1 MNARALLIASL
12 LARTAHAQPAPAA
25 TVTLVAAGDVVVHR
39 RVAAAAAG
47 HAADGGYAW
56 VLAPLRAELPPDVV
70 AFANLET
77 PLSERYRRPGNVTP
91 PVLGADPSLAA
102 ALAATGFDVV
112 SLANNHAYDQTG
124 AGLADTMAALR
135 AAPLVFAGAGS
146 SAAEADRAV
155 VVQRGGLRV
164 AVVAFTDR
172 VNASPGDT
180 ARGVALALSP
190 DGRRVRAAL
199 RAARTGADVV
209 VLSIHWSRD
218 FVYGPT
224 GAQRVLARTWVDA
237 GADVI
242 LGTGPHVL
250 QRVER
255 LPSPRGEAVVAWSL
269 GNLLSNQGWR
279 HRPGTPSPSRTSPE
293 DCPYARDGAL
303 LRLTLVREGD
313 RLRVSSLDAVPLWTE
328 NDGASVVRA
337 APLRSAEESVR
348 LERRAAIASAL
359 GPAVTLVD

>member
-1 MNARALLIASL
+1 LNARALVVATL
-12 LARTAHAQPAPAA
+12 LTGAAHAQPAPEE

-39 RVAAAAAG
+39 RVAAAATG

-56 VLAPLRAELPPDVV
+56 VLRPLRAELPPDAV

-124 AGLADTMAALR
+124 GGLSDTMEALR
-135 AAPLVFAGAGS
+135 AARLAFVGAGPT
-146 SAAEADRAV
+146 AAEADRAV
-155 VVQRGGLRV
+155 VVQRGALRV

-199 RAARTGADVV
+199 RAARAGADVV

-218 FVYGPT
+218 FVYAPT
-224 GAQRVLARTWVDA
+224 SAQRDLARAWIDA

-279 HRPGTPSPSRTSPE
+279 HRPNIASPSRTSPE

-303 LRLTLVREGD
+303 LRVTLARDGV

-337 APLRSAEESVR
+337 APLRSAAGAVR
-348 LERRAAIASAL
+348 VERRAAIAAAL
-359 GPAVTLVD
+359 GPAVTLAE